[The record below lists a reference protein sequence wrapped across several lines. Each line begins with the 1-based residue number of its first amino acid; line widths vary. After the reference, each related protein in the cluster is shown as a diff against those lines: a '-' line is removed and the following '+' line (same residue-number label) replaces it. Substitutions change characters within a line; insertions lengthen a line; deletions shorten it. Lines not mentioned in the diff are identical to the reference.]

1 MKNKEQEKCLRIK
14 CLLDI
19 TLGLGLACIN
29 LESSTS
35 DIDFRMYYPER
46 RG

>member
-19 TLGLGLACIN
+19 TLGLACIN